1 MSFLLRFNRIARTT
15 KPTVGK
21 AWIPGEVSKLLVKE
35 ATSAFP
41 NETGGVLM
49 GCWGVDYSEVVVTH
63 GVGPSPLA
71 FITE

>member
-1 MSFLLRFNRIARTT
+1 M
-15 KPTVGK
+15 VGK
-21 AWIPGEVSKLLVKE
+21 AWIPGEVSKLVVKE

-49 GCWGVDYSEVVVTH
+49 GCWGVAYSEVVVTQA
-63 GVGPSPLA
+63 VGPGPLA